1 MNATRDEFESK
12 APLVDYD
19 ELVDIATQE
28 LLTDELRRKTAGVW
42 ITGSFVNPEKPLDT
56 GESPSDLD
64 LLVPVH
70 GWEYPITSSGIAFA
84 APQVDIPDAYG
95 VTDVE
100 WESVIPSMVEETVTD
115 ADPQELPKIGTWDS
129 PIEEVWEKLPQ
140 YVCTTLERS
149 IKHGF
154 YARESDVE
162 SEIIRTYDVVIGPL
176 ELFDLLYDQNADKM
190 LQLWE
195 NDDTDAQNV

>member
-1 MNATRDEFESK
+1 M
-12 APLVDYD
+12 
-19 ELVDIATQE
+19 
-28 LLTDELRRKTAGVW
+28 
-42 ITGSFVNPEKPLDT
+42 
-56 GESPSDLD
+56 
-64 LLVPVH
+64 VH
-70 GWEYPITSSGIAFA
+70 ICA
-84 APQVDIPDAYG
+84 
-95 VTDVE
+95 
-100 WESVIPSMVEETVTD
+100 
-115 ADPQELPKIGTWDS
+115 
-129 PIEEVWEKLPQ
+129 
-140 YVCTTLERS
+140 TLERS